1 MRILVAEYAV
11 GGGKGK
17 SISLL
22 REGKAMLSTLKSGFE
37 RMDHEVIYPD
47 AETDFEAAVDKLS
60 KESDAGIVIAPDDK
74 LFVLTELLESN
85 TVNLGC
91 PSNSVKICADKMRT
105 STMLSEGGIP
115 VPRIVSVEEVER
127 NEEQRYVSKPRY
139 GCASENVFILN
150 GKKPREALSFY
161 DNDSPDYNII
171 TEFITGDDI
180 SGSIIV
186 GDSSVLPLTINKQ
199 FIMTE
204 GGRMR
209 YAGGFVPY
217 SMGREAESEI
227 MRISRKVVTM
237 LHCRGYVGID
247 FVLGEDGTAYVV
259 DVNPRPTTSIV
270 GIAKVLNYEVTD
282 LILRAKF
289 GTLPIAE
296 DVKTEGRFVFDLSR
310 ENLNC

>member
-11 GGGKGK
+11 GGGEGN
-17 SISLL
+17 SVSLL
-22 REGKAMLSTLKSGFE
+22 REGKAMLSTLKEGFE
-37 RMDHEVIYPD
+37 RMGHAVVYPE

-74 LFVLTELLESN
+74 LCALTELIESN

-91 PSNSVKICADKMRT
+91 PADSIKICADKMRT
-105 STMLSEGGIP
+105 SKILSGEGIP

-139 GCASENVFILN
+139 GCASEDIFILN
-150 GKKPREALSFY
+150 AAKYHKVLSR
-161 DNDSPDYNII
+161 YNNADHII

-180 SGSIIV
+180 SSSIIA
-186 GDSSVLPLTINKQ
+186 GKSSVLPLTINKQ
-199 FIMTE
+199 FIRTE
-204 GGRMR
+204 GERLR
-209 YAGGFVPY
+209 YEGGFVPY
-217 SMGREAESEI
+217 FIGREAESEI
-227 MRISRKVVTM
+227 MRISERVVTI
-237 LHCRGYVGID
+237 LHCSGYVGID

-270 GIAKVLNYEVTD
+270 GIAKVLNYEVPD

-289 GTLPIAE
+289 GTLPMAG
-296 DVKTEGRFVFDLSR
+296 DVKTEGRFVFNLS
-310 ENLNC
+310 

>member
-17 SISLL
+17 SVSLL

-37 RMDHEVIYPD
+37 RMDHEVIYPE

-74 LFVLTELLESN
+74 LSELTELLESN

-91 PSNSVKICADKMRT
+91 PSDSVKICTDKMRT
-105 STMLSEGGIP
+105 SKILSEEGIP

-139 GCASENVFILN
+139 GCASENVFILK
-150 GKKPREALSFY
+150 GKNPRDALSFY
-161 DNDSPDYNII
+161 DSPDYNII

-180 SGSIIV
+180 SSSIIA
-186 GDSSVLPLTINKQ
+186 GKSSVLPLTINKQ
-199 FIMTE
+199 FIRTE
-204 GGRMR
+204 GERMR

-217 SMGREAESEI
+217 SIRREAESEI
-227 MRISRKVVTM
+227 MRISRKLVTM

-289 GTLPIAE
+289 GTLPME
-296 DVKTEGRFVFDLSR
+296 GDVKTEGRFVFDL
-310 ENLNC
+310 C